1 MEEPA
6 STPRDPTCVPV
17 RTAGGLWEVAGLV
30 KVKHHTFY
38 KQILGN
44 HLSYSTNR
52 LGGGDKNLVWKA
64 KLLLF
69 FFLCNFM
76 VNYGT
81 CISVDIA

>member
-30 KVKHHTFY
+30 KVKQDTFY

-52 LGGGDKNLVWKA
+52 LGGGGQKFILESQTSTV
-64 KLLLF
+64 F
-69 FFLCNFM
+69 FFYVISWLTM
-76 VNYGT
+76 VH
-81 CISVDIA
+81 VFL